1 MKLDSF
7 VTLVILDNSKFKQL
21 SEITIN
27 FINTSNTTTVV
38 TLHVE
43 DLITIIRLQITFGR
57 LNYNEKVT
65 NYMWKTWLLV
75 TYLVLEDLVIML
87 DYI

>member
-1 MKLDSF
+1 M
-7 VTLVILDNSKFKQL
+7 VTLN
-21 SEITIN
+21 
-27 FINTSNTTTVV
+27 
-38 TLHVE
+38 VE

>member
-21 SEITIN
+21 SEIN

-43 DLITIIRLQITFGR
+43 DLITMKRLQITFGR

>member
-21 SEITIN
+21 SEIN